1 MFGFGWGG
9 PHGPHPGGMF
19 HRRGGPP
26 GGRPRQGPPWAGH
39 EGPGMRRPLR
49 FLIDQL
55 DLDDA
60 QASEVSKAIDALRL
74 EREQAALDERRARS
88 RIAEIVEGDPLDPVA
103 LAAAAGVRVDAATR
117 LRDAT
122 VSAIT
127 KVHAVLRP
135 EQRAKLGMLL
145 RTGPFAL

>member
-9 PHGPHPGGMF
+9 PHGPHQGRMF
-19 HRRGGPP
+19 HRRGGPHA
-26 GGRPRQGPPWAGH
+26 GPRQGPPWGGH

-49 FLIDQL
+49 FLIEHL

-88 RIAEIVEGDPLDPVA
+88 RIADLVEAEPLDPVA
-103 LAAAAGVRVDAATR
+103 LAAAAGVRVEAASR

-127 KVHAVLRP
+127 KVHAALKP

-145 RTGPFAL
+145 RNGPFAL